1 MPAIRWTSLSLLLL
15 LGLIACSS
23 DPQHQPLPAGTVVL
37 AFGDSV
43 THGTGAKAGQ
53 DYPSLLAQQTGWQV
67 INAGIPGDTAREA
80 KDRLAPLL
88 QEHQPQL
95 VIVELGGNDFL
106 RKRQAARV
114 KQDLHSILSTSGD
127 FGAITVLIAVPR
139 LSLLRAGVGALKD
152 ADIYAELAAE
162 TQAVLIQNIF
172 SDVLSDETLRADPV
186 HPNAEGYQVF
196 TRELIGAL
204 KTAGLVK

>member
-1 MPAIRWTSLSLLLL
+1 MPATRRAALSLLLL
-15 LGLIACSS
+15 LGLIACS
-23 DPQHQPLPAGTVVL
+23 DEPQHQPLPAGTVVL

-43 THGTGAKAGQ
+43 THGTGAQPGQ

-67 INAGIPGDTAREA
+67 INAGIPGDTARAA
-80 KDRLAPLL
+80 KDRLSLLL

-114 KQDLHSILSTSGD
+114 KQDLHSIVATSED

-139 LSLLRAGVGALKD
+139 LSLLRAGMGALKD

-162 TQAVLIQNIF
+162 TQVVLIQNIF
-172 SDVLSDETLRADPV
+172 SDVLSDVTLRADPV

-196 TRELIGAL
+196 TRELIAAL
-204 KTAGLVK
+204 KAAGLL